1 MTSSIAGNIEFHV
14 MEVHK
19 GNALHQLAE
28 KLKIPKSRCIAF
40 GDNENDLEMF
50 QESETAVAMAN
61 AETWIQEKAEV
72 FATKLALQ
80 NILERY
86 KLYGLLD

>member
-1 MTSSIAGNIEFHV
+1 

-50 QESETAVAMAN
+50 QESEIAVAMAN
-61 AETWIQEKAEV
+61 AETWIQEKADIV
-72 FATKLALQ
+72 APDHDKYNLMRFWKRIFFSIFIT
-80 NILERY
+80 
-86 KLYGLLD
+86 